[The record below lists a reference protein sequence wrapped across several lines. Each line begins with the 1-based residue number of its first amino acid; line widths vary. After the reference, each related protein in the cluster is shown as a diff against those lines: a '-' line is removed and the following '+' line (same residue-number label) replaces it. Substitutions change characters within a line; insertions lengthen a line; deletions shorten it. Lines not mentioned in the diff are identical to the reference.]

1 MSHVSRR
8 TSPVTSP
15 VTPPITRFR
24 RLARLGP
31 LPLFLAALAPAT
43 ASAATGGDHLVVTV
57 RDAGERS
64 ATYEVSCPPSS
75 TSTQGSTRT
84 PGSAGTRGTPG
95 TASGPST
102 HPDLPG
108 ACAALERNTRWGRDT
123 FAPVPEGSVC
133 TMLYGGPA
141 TAHVTGTWAGRP
153 VDARFDRSNGCETAR
168 WDRFVP
174 LLPDM
179 GTHSGA

>member
-1 MSHVSRR
+1 MSHVSQR
-8 TSPVTSP
+8 TSH
-15 VTPPITRFR
+15 VTPFR

-57 RDAGERS
+57 RDAGEKS
-64 ATYEVSCPPSS
+64 ATYEVSCPPDRDS
-75 TSTQGSTRT
+75 QGVRH
-84 PGSAGTRGTPG
+84 
-95 TASGPST
+95 ST

-179 GTHSGA
+179 GPHSDA

>member
-1 MSHVSRR
+1 MSHVSHG
-8 TSPVTSP
+8 
-15 VTPPITRFR
+15 TPHVTRFR

-43 ASAATGGDHLVVTV
+43 ASASTGGDHLVVTV

-64 ATYEVSCPPSS
+64 ATYEVSCPPD
-75 TSTQGSTRT
+75 
-84 PGSAGTRGTPG
+84 AGTRQR
-95 TASGPST
+95 T
-102 HPDLPG
+102 HPDLPA
-108 ACAALERNTRWGRDT
+108 ACAAVERNTRWGHDT

-179 GTHSGA
+179 GT

>member
-1 MSHVSRR
+1 MSYVIRLG
-8 TSPVTSP
+8 
-15 VTPPITRFR
+15 

-31 LPLFLAALAPAT
+31 LPLFLAALAPTPAT
-43 ASAATGGDHLVVTV
+43 AHAETVDHLTVTV
-57 RDAGERS
+57 RDAGS
-64 ATYEVSCPPSS
+64 GADGTFEVDCHPS
-75 TSTQGSTRT
+75 
-84 PGSAGTRGTPG
+84 RG
-95 TASGPST
+95 T
-102 HPDLPG
+102 HPDASG
-108 ACAALERNTRWGRDT
+108 ACAALERNTRWGKDT

-174 LLPDM
+174 LLPGM
-179 GTHSGA
+179 AT